1 MAVFEHE
8 TFLPHPREEVF
19 AWFER
24 PGALHRLTPPFS
36 GRVIS
41 APSDGIRVGSTA
53 VIAIGA
59 PGVLGTGLS
68 AAAAAL
74 ASLVPRIPRP
84 QLAWT
89 ARHTAY
95 EKDRL
100 FRDEMVRGPLGHW
113 VHTHSFA
120 DVPGGTLMRDAI
132 DYGVPA
138 ERLFPGST
146 AESAARLFASSL
158 RRIFAY
164 RSDQLAAD
172 LAFHAAHPGHHPA
185 GRPLTVAISGASGMI
200 GTQLRALLEGGG
212 HRVLPLVRRPP
223 AAPDEVFWD
232 PATGTLDPEDLM
244 ACDAIVNLAGSTI
257 GRRFS
262 PAVKE
267 DILRSR
273 LSGTDLLA
281 RTAARLAGNG
291 PVPTFVCA
299 SGVGYYGAH
308 PHRGPAPQ
316 PLREDA
322 PAGND
327 FLAAVCS
334 AWEAA
339 TAPAARAGVRTV
351 QMRTGLVQSPAAG
364 ILAEILP
371 LYAAGVGGPVRLPGT
386 GEDPWQSWISI
397 DDTVGAYAHAVLGG
411 PTAENGPAEGGE
423 AGALEGPVNL
433 VGPEPVPG
441 SVYARTLGRVLHRPA
456 AVPVP
461 AAGPRLLLGR
471 EGAAEL
477 AFSSQRVSSSKLEA
491 SGYVFRHR
499 RLEDALRHVLP

>member
-1 MAVFEHE
+1 
-8 TFLPHPREEVF
+8 
-19 AWFER
+19 
-24 PGALHRLTPPFS
+24 
-36 GRVIS
+36 
-41 APSDGIRVGSTA
+41 
-53 VIAIGA
+53 
-59 PGVLGTGLS
+59 
-68 AAAAAL
+68 
-74 ASLVPRIPRP
+74 
-84 QLAWT
+84 
-89 ARHTAY
+89 
-95 EKDRL
+95 
-100 FRDEMVRGPLGHW
+100 
-113 VHTHSFA
+113 
-120 DVPGGTLMRDAI
+120 
-132 DYGVPA
+132 
-138 ERLFPGST
+138 
-146 AESAARLFASSL
+146 
-158 RRIFAY
+158 
-164 RSDQLAAD
+164 
-172 LAFHAAHPGHHPA
+172 
-185 GRPLTVAISGASGMI
+185 MI
-200 GTQLRALLEGGG
+200 GSQLRALLEGGG

-281 RTAARLAGNG
+281 RTAARLAGDG

>member
-1 MAVFEHE
+1 MAVFEHQ

-36 GRVIS
+36 GRVLS
-41 APSDGIRVGSTA
+41 APSDGIRPGSTA

-59 PGVLGTGLS
+59 PGVAGTGLA

-74 ASLVPRIPRP
+74 AARVPWTPRP
-84 QLAWT
+84 EVAWT

-95 EKDRL
+95 EKGRL

-113 VHTHSFA
+113 VHTHLFEDA
-120 DVPGGTLMRDAI
+120 PGGTLMRDTI

-138 ERLFPGST
+138 ERFFPGST
-146 AESAARLFASSL
+146 AESAARLFASHL

-164 RSDQLAAD
+164 RADQLAAD
-172 LAFHAAHPGHHPA
+172 LAFHAAHTGLHPA
-185 GRPLTVAISGASGMI
+185 GRPLAVAISGASGLI

-212 HRVLPLVRRPP
+212 HRVLPLVRRAP
-223 AAPDEVFWD
+223 AAPGEIFWG
-232 PATGTLDPEDLM
+232 PATGTLDPEDLA
-244 ACDAIVNLAGSTI
+244 ACDAVVNLAGSPI
-257 GRRFS
+257 GRRFT

-281 RTAARLAGNG
+281 RTAARLAGG
-291 PVPTFVCA
+291 GAMRTFVSA
-299 SGVGYYGAH
+299 SATGYYGAH
-308 PHRGPAPQ
+308 PHREPDPE

-322 PAGND
+322 PAGDD

-339 TAPAARAGVRTV
+339 AAPAESAGVRTV
-351 QMRTGLVQSPAAG
+351 RMRTGLVQSSAG
-364 ILAEILP
+364 GVLAQLLP
-371 LYAAGVGGPVRLPGT
+371 LYAAGLGGPVRLPGS
-386 GEDPWQSWISI
+386 GEDPWQSWISLE
-397 DDTVGAYAHAVLGG
+397 DTVGAYAHAVLGD
-411 PTAENGPAEGGE
+411 PAAEGAAE
-423 AGALEGPVNL
+423 GALEGPVNL
-433 VGPEPVPG
+433 VAPEPVPG
-441 SVYARTLGRVLHRPA
+441 SVYARTLGRALHRPA
-456 AVPVP
+456 ALRVP
-461 AAGPRLLLGR
+461 AAAPRLLLGR
-471 EGAAEL
+471 EGAADL
-477 AFSSQRVSSSKLEA
+477 AFSSQRVSSSRLEA